1 MPLSD
6 FQPRYFTATE
16 HGDVAVVRFGVSHIN
31 DEENIEEIGHEL
43 FALVDQLGFQK
54 VVLNLDGVQYVT
66 SSVVGKMIT
75 MHRKLHRVDW
85 QLILTE
91 LTDGVDE
98 ILSASRLMSYFT
110 VVDTLDSALAQLGAS
125 NPQTDG
131 AMPDDEEE
139 GETIDA

>member
-1 MPLSD
+1 M
-6 FQPRYFTATE
+6 
-16 HGDVAVVRFGVSHIN
+16 
-31 DEENIEEIGHEL
+31 

-75 MHRKLHRVDW
+75 MHRKLHRVDG